1 MACKQQEVKR
11 VRKEPMERQKAK
23 TKGHNEVK
31 KENTKADQKG
41 KAEE

>member
-1 MACKQQEVKR
+1 M
-11 VRKEPMERQKAK
+11 RKEPMERQKAK